1 MARQRRI
8 MKVTQQH
15 GPQNG
20 GDNPPKSFG
29 SLGEEA
35 NQILME
41 AKIIYRWQPCQY
53 FPP

>member
-20 GDNPPKSFG
+20 RDNPPASFG
-29 SLGEEA
+29 PLGEEA
-35 NQILME
+35 NQILVE
-41 AKIIYRWQPCQY
+41 AKIIYHWQTCQNL
-53 FPP
+53 PL

>member
-20 GDNPPKSFG
+20 GDNAPASFG
-29 SLGEEA
+29 PLGEEED
-35 NQILME
+35 QILME
-41 AKIIYRWQPCQY
+41 AKIIYRWQPYQNL
-53 FPP
+53 PL